1 MPIGANRLRRLQQV
15 LQLIELDIRIRIV
28 DERVQKV
35 ERLKNAHL
43 PMIEPQ
49 ELGSLPRNEVER
61 LLAMILPIEFAHRVA
76 GRLIVIAIIFP
87 RLRARLRVYLLL
99 QKLLPRMKSTLL
111 TWIGSRRIVHRSAR
125 DSTWVTSE
133 LFIMREHATRKQ

>member
-1 MPIGANRLRRLQQV
+1 MPIRANRFRSLQQM

-28 DERVQKV
+28 DKRVQKL

-43 PMIEPQ
+43 SVIEPQ
-49 ELGSLPRNEVER
+49 ELGSLPLDEVER
-61 LLAMILPIEFAHRVA
+61 LLAMILPIKLADRLA

-87 RLRARLRVYLLL
+87 RLRARLRVHLLL
-99 QKLLPRMKSTLL
+99 QKLLPRMKPILL
-111 TWIGSRRIVHRSAR
+111 TRIGSRRIVHRSAR

-133 LFIMREHATRKQ
+133 LVIMREHAT